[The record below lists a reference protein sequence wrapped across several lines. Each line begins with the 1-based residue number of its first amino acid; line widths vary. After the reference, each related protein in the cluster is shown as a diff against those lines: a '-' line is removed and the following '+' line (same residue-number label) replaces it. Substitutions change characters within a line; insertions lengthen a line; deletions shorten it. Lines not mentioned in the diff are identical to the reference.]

1 MKIFLLFFIFLGF
14 SILSF
19 LVMAKDYI
27 DGFDEKIVERFN
39 EKSENSKESVFKS
52 KAQREE
58 FAKFAAIVGMLRL
71 GIIADD
77 QEVFSRLS
85 ASEQKH
91 LNRLYQD
98 GSQLERD
105 LWKHFFEGS
114 TIFIGNG
121 LSDTKRVG
129 YHNAFV
135 DGWVLTN
142 WTKKGDTYRL
152 TGLTTRTGEALLGS
166 QAQIYAPWFTDAG
179 RPLVVAFYDNASKSA
194 ATFKNKY
201 PETSSTSP
209 GSIPS
214 FKKSDYKILK
224 NRLRLAGASI
234 VSMVDDKDW
243 NALLVRFLK
252 AYHKGDSKAIKRLV
266 KAKDQ
271 VAPLERLA
279 SIPADIRASQRLMNV
294 ARRDNELTA
303 LYASPIE
310 PDKIMFVDIKP
321 NNRKK
326 PELTHVLVVDLK
338 QK

>member
-1 MKIFLLFFIFLGF
+1 
-14 SILSF
+14 
-19 LVMAKDYI
+19 MAEDYV
-27 DGFDEKIVERFN
+27 DGFDKETIERFN
-39 EKSENSKESVFKS
+39 KKSKGHKNAVFKS
-52 KAQREE
+52 AEQRED
-58 FAKFAAIVGMLRL
+58 FTKFAAIVGMLRL

-77 QEVFSRLS
+77 QEVFSKLS
-85 ASEQKH
+85 ESEKKY
-91 LNRLYQD
+91 LDRLYRD
-98 GSQLERD
+98 GSRLERD

-121 LSDTKRVG
+121 LANTKRVG

-142 WTKKGDTYRL
+142 WTKQGKTYRL
-152 TGLTTRTGEALLGS
+152 TGLTTRTGEALRGDK
-166 QAQIYAPWFTDAG
+166 AQPYAPWFTDAD
-179 RPLVVAFYDNASKSA
+179 RPLVVAFYENASKSA
-194 ATFKNKY
+194 DTFKSKY
-201 PETSSTSP
+201 PETSSHSP
-209 GSIPS
+209 GRVPS
-214 FKKSDYKILK
+214 FKKGDYDILK
-224 NRLRLAGASI
+224 NRLLLAGASI

-243 NALLVRFLK
+243 NALLVKFLK
-252 AYHKGDSKAIKRLV
+252 AFRKGNSKAIKRLV
-266 KAKDQ
+266 KADDQ

-294 ARRDNELTA
+294 ARRGDELTA

-321 NNRKK
+321 SARKK